1 MNNIGILDP
10 TGVNLNPLTEQP
22 YSESYKDLAL
32 KWSTLPA
39 YKKIND
45 LIKQIKKNQV
55 TLIISSTGSGKTV
68 LVPKILLHIL
78 DYNGKIGIT
87 LPKQIIAKS
96 AAEYA
101 AKTLDVVLGTHVGYQ
116 YKGSDKSAKSDD
128 TKLLYATD
136 GTIVARLMKDPLL
149 NDFDGIIIDE
159 AHERKVQIDFLLYL
173 LKQTLIGRPDF
184 KLIVMSATVDENIF
198 KKYYSQFKFGIVNI
212 GGERAFPITSIF
224 LKKPITEKEYIET
237 GLDIIKKILKET
249 TTGDILFFVTSVNE
263 TLNTCKL
270 LGKGDD
276 YCIEVYAGINA
287 ERQELAQNKDMYKD
301 KFNKK
306 RKVVIATNVAES
318 SLTIDGIKFVI
329 DSGLE
334 LHGYYDP
341 KIRARIL
348 EKGFITHAQATQR
361 MGRAGRVEPGTCYHL
376 YTEEIFNK
384 MKKFPEPAIK
394 TSNIWSE
401 CLNLLN
407 LPTIRDTTT
416 LSDILSQ
423 FIEPPQKQYVDD
435 AITQLKQLDLI
446 NADNEISDLGILISQ
461 MQMDPSQAV
470 AVYTAWHLKCAK
482 EVVAILCMIDAMK
495 GNFGELFVRPENIAR
510 DNESRLKQVI
520 EQQKKAKQKLAHET
534 GDHLSCLNIYT
545 KYINLLKTSETEVND
560 FIYSHFLR
568 RDILDK
574 AKIYF
579 HKMMGIVHR
588 LLGTIEKKDMGDL
601 VDKDLEYRILAS
613 LFSGFKINEAVYDKK
628 THKYNTSHIKS
639 VGLNPNSFC
648 VFFKKEQK
656 KLMYYE
662 LFGSN
667 GRVELVITSNVTI
680 LK

>member
-32 KWSTLPA
+32 KWSALPA

-55 TLIISSTGSGKTV
+55 TLVISSTGSGKTV

-78 DYNGKIGIT
+78 DYKGKIGIT

-101 AKTLDVVLGTHVGYQ
+101 AKTLDVELGTHVGYQ

-237 GLDIIKKILKET
+237 GLEIINKILKET
-249 TTGDILFFVTSVNE
+249 KVGDILFFVTSVNE

-318 SLTIDGIKFVI
+318 SLTIDGIKFVV

-361 MGRAGRVEPGTCYHL
+361 MGRAGRVEAGTCYHL

-407 LPTIRDTTT
+407 LPTIRDTVT

-423 FIEPPQKQYVDD
+423 FIEPPQKKYVDD

-446 NADNEISDLGILISQ
+446 NGDNEISDLGIIISQ

-470 AVYTAWHLKCAK
+470 AVYTAWHLHCAK

-510 DNESRLKQVI
+510 ENESRLKQVI
-520 EQQKKAKQKLAHET
+520 EQQKKAKQKLAHKT

-545 KYINLLKTSETEVND
+545 QYINLLKASESEVND
-560 FIYSHFLR
+560 FVYSHFLR
-568 RDILDK
+568 RDILDR

-579 HKMMGIVHR
+579 HKMMGVVHR
-588 LLGTIEKKDMGDL
+588 ILGGTEKKDMGDIA
-601 VDKDLEYRILAS
+601 DKDLEYRILTS
-613 LFSGFKINEAVYDKK
+613 LFSGFKLNEAVFDKK
-628 THKYNTSHIKS
+628 TKKYNTSHLKNVSIS
-639 VGLNPNSFC
+639 QNSFC
-648 VFFKKEQK
+648 TFFKSDKK

-662 LFGSN
+662 LFGTSTKT
-667 GRVELVITSNVTI
+667 ELVITSDI
-680 LK
+680 EHLK